1 MWEVSLCGPLR
12 GEGKED
18 IPRGDKEAG
27 PGRSGEPTM
36 ELAEEELSN
45 KGPTWAEGEKLG
57 RDKSRAALEGARERG
72 LVTRSREQLPMT
84 MAPGPG
90 GGSHMRG
97 RDLTHLSPLG
107 LVSIQPWVVL

>member
-1 MWEVSLCGPLR
+1 
-12 GEGKED
+12 
-18 IPRGDKEAG
+18 
-27 PGRSGEPTM
+27 
-36 ELAEEELSN
+36 
-45 KGPTWAEGEKLG
+45 
-57 RDKSRAALEGARERG
+57 
-72 LVTRSREQLPMT
+72 VTRSREQLPMT